1 MRAASN
7 AILVA
12 AGRSWWRLEQNES
25 RVHCTDGCAMT
36 RLLRS
41 GVNRDFSGRRS
52 RFGEGVR
59 RLR

>member
-12 AGRSWWRLEQNES
+12 AGRSWRLEQNAS
-25 RVHCTDGCAMT
+25 RVHRTDGCAMT

-41 GVNRDFSGRRS
+41 GEIVTSPAGVPASVR
-52 RFGEGVR
+52 VR

>member
-12 AGRSWWRLEQNES
+12 AGRKLATGAECEQGS
-25 RVHCTDGCAMT
+25 PRT

-41 GVNRDFSGRRS
+41 GEIVTSPAGVPASVR
-52 RFGEGVR
+52 VR